1 MKKRIEQ
8 EEVRYIA
15 HLARLQLSKEEEI
28 KFARQL
34 GKILEYVEKLKE
46 VDVSDTAPTFHV
58 LPLFNVWRK
67 DKTGVSLSQEDA
79 LSNAPAK
86 RRGHFQV
93 PRVI

>member
-1 MKKRIEQ
+1 MEERIGREQ
-8 EEVRYIA
+8 VQYIA
-15 HLARLQLSKEEEI
+15 HLTRLQLSEEEEI
-28 KFARQL
+28 RYARQL

-46 VDVSDTAPTFHV
+46 VDVSDAEPTSHV
-58 LPLFNVWRK
+58 LPLLNVFRQ
-67 DKTGVSLSQEDA
+67 DRMGASLSQEDA